1 MTSSRLGLAL
11 VVGLLVAAAASGQE
25 PARRGARASA
35 GLSLEAALQ
44 ALQAEG
50 LPVVFSSHLVRDSM
64 RVGSEPRGR
73 TPRAILDELL
83 SPHGLR
89 VKAIGGRLVV
99 VAGDPPR
106 AAPQPPR
113 DVEPAPMPSVR
124 DEIVVTTDQS
134 FGLEDGAAG
143 ALTLDLSGTAELPH
157 LADDPFRAL
166 SVLPGVARTETSS
179 EISVR
184 GGRNDEVL
192 VVLDGLELLAPYHV
206 QELDNALSIVA
217 PTFLGHVSLS
227 TGGYP
232 AKYGDR
238 MSGVIDMTTL
248 ASAGGSR
255 FSLGLGLVFAEA
267 AAAGDF
273 AGDRGRWYSAL
284 RAGNYHL
291 PLEAED
297 REEDP
302 RYWDSLSKLDLML
315 RPGQTLR
322 LNALVAQDEL
332 SLPPEG
338 SAGERYGSR
347 WGNRYLWLTHGA
359 VLGSNLFVESLVS
372 AGRLDRARTGS
383 ADTSEARFEVDDERT
398 LDLAGFKNVWSLE
411 LRERSSIEAGIELRH
426 LRSTIGY
433 HNDREL
439 AEDPF
444 APLRPQPPVG
454 TTSFEETL
462 TADQAVA
469 FVSSRLRPSEGLT
482 AELGARY
489 DRNSAA
495 GESYGSPRFNLAW
508 EPSKG
513 HLFRLAWGWF
523 YQSQRPNEL
532 QVEDGET
539 RLARAEK
546 SEHRIAGYEHRA
558 GSGAA
563 FRVEA
568 YQRRFSHTRVRFEN
582 LFDSITLFPELTEG
596 RVRIAPERGRAQGV
610 ELWYRS
616 AEHGPL
622 SWQLS
627 YAFSSIK
634 EDLGDRI
641 VRRGNDQPHAL
652 RADLSYRPRDGWDLH
667 AVWLY
672 HTGWPTTRVT
682 GRFVS
687 GPDGTLRVEPV
698 LGPFHGDRLPTYHRL
713 DVRASRTWRLTRG
726 RLTGYLEVQNLY
738 DRKNVRGFDNFAFE
752 AGADGEPHVGFDTV
766 SWGELLPSFGIRWQ
780 L

>member
-1 MTSSRLGLAL
+1 MFAGLGL
-11 VVGLLVAAAASGQE
+11 E
-25 PARRGARASA
+25 
-35 GLSLEAALQ
+35 EALQ

-50 LPVVFSSHLVRDSM
+50 LPVVFSSHLVRGSM
-64 RVGSEPRGR
+64 RVGSEPRGK

-89 VKAIGGRLVV
+89 AKAIGGRLVV
-99 VAGDPPR
+99 VDDPPR

-113 DVEPAPMPSVR
+113 TVEPAPMPSVR
-124 DEIVVTTDQS
+124 DEIVVTTDPS
-134 FGLEDGAAG
+134 FGLEEGPVGGLA
-143 ALTLDLSGTAELPH
+143 LDLSETAELPH
-157 LADDPFRAL
+157 FADDPFRAL
-166 SVLPGVARTETSS
+166 SVLPGVESSETSS

-267 AAAGDF
+267 AATGDF

-284 RAGNYHL
+284 RGGNYHL
-291 PLEAED
+291 PLEVRE
-297 REEDP
+297 REEEP

-315 RPGQTLR
+315 HPGQTLQ
-322 LNALVAQDEL
+322 LNALVAEDEL
-332 SLPPEG
+332 RLRPEEPG
-338 SAGERYGSR
+338 GERYGSR

-372 AGRLDRARTGS
+372 AGRLDRARAGS
-383 ADTSEARFEVDDERT
+383 ADTSAARFEVDDERT

-411 LRERSSIEAGIELRH
+411 LRERNSVEAGIELRR
-426 LRSTIGY
+426 LRSTIDY

-482 AELGARY
+482 AEVGARY
-489 DRNSAA
+489 DHNSAS
-495 GESYGSPRFNLAW
+495 GESYASPRFNLAW
-508 EPSKG
+508 GPSKG

-546 SEHRIAGYEHRA
+546 AEHRIVGYEHR
-558 GSGAA
+558 GDRGAT
-563 FRVEA
+563 FRAEA

-582 LFDSITLFPELTEG
+582 LFDPIVLFPELTDG
-596 RVRIAPERGRAQGV
+596 RVRIAPERGRAQGI
-610 ELWYRS
+610 ELGYRS

-622 SWQLS
+622 SWWLS
-627 YAFSSIK
+627 YAFSSIN

-652 RADLSYRPRDGWDLH
+652 RADLNYRPRDGWGLH

-672 HTGWPTTRVT
+672 HTGWPATRVT

-698 LGPFHGDRLPTYHRL
+698 LGPFHGGRLPAYHRL
-713 DVRASRTWRLTRG
+713 DMRLSRTWTLQRG
-726 RLTGYLEVQNLY
+726 RFTGYLEVQNLY
-738 DRKNVRGFDNFAFE
+738 DRENVRGFDNFVFE
-752 AGADGEPHVGFDTV
+752 AGADGEPRVGFDTV
-766 SWGELLPSFGIRWQ
+766 SWGEFLPSFGIRWQ